1 MSSAHKRLKVG
12 GFLIA
17 VVLKVREIAEE
28 PLHFKSRNLDN
39 IGGRSTRQY
48 LRISLS
54 LSRQAFTEAEPT
66 LRRRDLWADI

>member
-39 IGGRSTRQY
+39 N
-48 LRISLS
+48 
-54 LSRQAFTEAEPT
+54 
-66 LRRRDLWADI
+66 RR